1 MKDSHKAIWLK
12 RKKLGRS
19 KYLIMF
25 GIVPWGIGA
34 AILTTLLEYISF
46 QSINSAWIPTRL
58 IVFAFIGFFVANG
71 RWVAMEHRF
80 EPPAP
85 RRP

>member
-1 MKDSHKAIWLK
+1 MKDSHKEVWLK

-34 AILTTLLEYISF
+34 ALITTLFELIFLKSV
-46 QSINSAWIPTRL
+46 NPVWIPTRL
-58 IVFAFIGFFVANG
+58 LVFSFVGFFVANG
-71 RWVAMEHRF
+71 RWMTMENRF